1 MFLYNVEYEW
11 LLQKH
16 VARWSRNM
24 SDSVAEF
31 RVEQSSHI
39 VGRAVQFWAIK
50 VVGVVLH
57 PAPSHLEKVP
67 PLRQKHHF
75 ERGVVWC
82 RCLDIKNM

>member
-1 MFLYNVEYEW
+1 
-11 LLQKH
+11 
-16 VARWSRNM
+16 M

-75 ERGVVWC
+75 AARKIFANKANLEA
-82 RCLDIKNM
+82 DE

>member
-1 MFLYNVEYEW
+1 M
-11 LLQKH
+11 QKN

-57 PAPSHLEKVP
+57 PAPSHLEKFH
-67 PLRQKHHF
+67 R
-75 ERGVVWC
+75 
-82 RCLDIKNM
+82 

>member
-1 MFLYNVEYEW
+1 MAIAE
-11 LLQKH
+11 
-16 VARWSRNM
+16 ARTAKWSRNM

-82 RCLDIKNM
+82 RCLNIKNM